1 VVSENVSSSSLNTM
15 SVRPKAFSKKDFAH
29 EKAKSLSINKS
40 LCVIE
45 ILPAVRETYEK
56 ECQTEDDEEYSGDR
70 EQDMRYSDS
79 NAQTPRRP
87 PSRNSM
93 QGSATRT
100 GGSASA
106 SKMYL
111 NMDLSAPSGKLLY
124 LPYWI
129 Y

>member
-1 VVSENVSSSSLNTM
+1 MVSDNISSSSLNTT

-45 ILPAVRETYEK
+45 ILPAVRETYDK
-56 ECQTEDDEEYSGDR
+56 ECQTEDDEDCRGDR
-70 EQDMRYSDS
+70 EQDMRYFDS

-93 QGSATRT
+93 QGSATRQ
-100 GGSASA
+100 ASA

-111 NMDLSAPSGKLLY
+111 NMDLSGPLGNHLSK
-124 LPYWI
+124 I
-129 Y
+129 YEI